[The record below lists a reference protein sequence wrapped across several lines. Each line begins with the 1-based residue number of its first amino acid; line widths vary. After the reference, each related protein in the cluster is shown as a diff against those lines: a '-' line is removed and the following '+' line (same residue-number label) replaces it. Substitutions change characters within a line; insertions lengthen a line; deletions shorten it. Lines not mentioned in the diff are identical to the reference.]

1 MQIKIKPIFILN
13 KGENAFRHAD
23 GRREIISDETVVK
36 LKMAQLSKELRDE
49 LQCYDALLDD
59 AIVQDEDDLAKLK
72 MEGLKADALLIYLI
86 GAMPLQ
92 TLFQWE
98 LPIIAFSG
106 QHTPTQALY
115 AFGVE
120 RHSQP
125 GITIALDFKDIDE
138 ALQLLEARKK
148 LRNTRI
154 ALFGFPPPL
163 FSRWHHLPDF
173 ELAREKLGVQFSA
186 VELREL
192 VAQLPMVDNKEVQ
205 TVAERW
211 MQEAKEVIE
220 PRKSDVTE
228 AALVY
233 LALTKILKQEKANA
247 LAINCLEMMRV
258 LSAPPPC
265 YALTRLRDEGVHAA
279 CEADVI
285 ALLTMMLLGY
295 LTDAPAF
302 MGNIVGTIPES
313 NILSIS
319 HCVVPTK
326 MAGFSQPP
334 RRYVLRNYHG
344 IRDGV
349 TAHVELD
356 IGQEVT
362 IARLARNLDKILL
375 LRGELVDCRDT
386 IACRTTIS
394 TKVNDVRQFICSAFG
409 NHHILVYGNHIK
421 QAKTLSQSLGI
432 ESVEL

>member
-23 GRREIISDETVVK
+23 GRREIISDEAVVK

-49 LQCYDALLDD
+49 LQCRDALLDD

-148 LRNTRI
+148 LQNTRI

-220 PRKSDVTE
+220 PSKSDVTE

-326 MAGFSQPP
+326 WQVSASHLGAMCYETITGFATGSPHMWSWTSG
-334 RRYVLRNYHG
+334 RR
-344 IRDGV
+344 
-349 TAHVELD
+349 
-356 IGQEVT
+356 
-362 IARLARNLDKILL
+362 
-375 LRGELVDCRDT
+375 
-386 IACRTTIS
+386 
-394 TKVNDVRQFICSAFG
+394 
-409 NHHILVYGNHIK
+409 
-421 QAKTLSQSLGI
+421 
-432 ESVEL
+432 